1 MIMIFGGEIWKI
13 FYDFPPFCQNV
24 ELVSSFDD
32 FSRKKN
38 KNKKPNW
45 LHPQF
50 KKPNNKISK
59 IHN

>member
-1 MIMIFGGEIWKI
+1 VKFGKWFMIF
-13 FYDFPPFCQNV
+13 PFFGQKV

-32 FSRKKN
+32 LSKKLLVL
-38 KNKKPNW
+38 KPNW